1 MKEGFIPGSKKE
13 WRGFYH
19 LGQTLKLTFIL
30 FAASAALYFGS
41 GAFEAPSALAQ
52 SNDTQPK
59 TSTTVARG
67 GASIDETDIVSGTLA
82 IEGEVPFMG
91 FFERKNSFSCG
102 GTLLAPY
109 FGLTAAHCIH
119 PEDVANGYVDLTFTV
134 GTLDRTDITSAT
146 RVGIS
151 HVYTMGRVTL
161 SDGSVVD
168 NIDAAIVRFTTP
180 ITNVTPAELN
190 DNDFDAGYYGT
201 VCGWGAEVEG
211 GFAVE
216 DLRCTKVRV
225 AETSEETS
233 HNPEYEL
240 IAGNVPGK
248 AFFGADACQGDSGG
262 PLLNF
267 EKRLVG
273 IVSRGLGCARA
284 GFPGIYS
291 KINVN
296 GIITNWILGGLAGD
310 FEREYQESL
319 LVTPTP
325 SPTQTP
331 VPVPTGTP
339 VPPATPVGTP
349 SVGTGPGIPGAT
361 STPVLC
367 KIGETCGFQIFLPI
381 VVR

>member
-1 MKEGFIPGSKKE
+1 MKEKFTPRLENRRKSERLYVAI
-13 WRGFYH
+13 R
-19 LGQTLKLTFIL
+19 LVIATI
-30 FAASAALYFGS
+30 AASALLYLGNS
-41 GAFEAPSALAQ
+41 AFETPSALAQ

-59 TSTTVARG
+59 ALATVARG
-67 GASIDETDIVSGTLA
+67 GASIDSTDIVSGTLA

-109 FGLTAAHCIH
+109 FASTAAHCIH
-119 PEDVANGYVDLTFTV
+119 PEDIANGYVDLTFTV

-161 SDGSVVD
+161 PD
-168 NIDAAIVRFTTP
+168 
-180 ITNVTPAELN
+180 
-190 DNDFDAGYYGT
+190 GT
-201 VCGWGAEVEG
+201 VVNNLE
-211 GFAVE
+211 
-216 DLRCTKVRV
+216 CTRVRV
-225 AETSEETS
+225 ADTSEESS
-233 HNPEYEL
+233 HNPVYEL
-240 IAGNVPGK
+240 IAGNVPGT
-248 AFFGADACQGDSGG
+248 AFVGADACQGDSGG

-267 EKRLVG
+267 ENRLVG
-273 IVSRGLGCARA
+273 IVSRGLGCARL

-325 SPTQTP
+325 TPSPTQTP
-331 VPVPTGTP
+331 VPTPTGTP
-339 VPPATPVGTP
+339 VPAATPVGTP
-349 SVGTGPGIPGAT
+349 VVGEGPDIPVV
-361 STPVLC
+361 TPTTVLC
-367 KIGETCGFQIFLPI
+367 QIAETCGYKIFLPA
-381 VVR
+381 VMR